1 MEKHP
6 LTRLA
11 GFALALS
18 VILGASTVY
27 YANREAQYARY
38 TQSQHQQSLSQLL
51 NSLDQLETSLEKA
64 RYLPEDAMRQTLAA
78 DVWKE
83 SQLAAA
89 ALSVLPLS
97 DRRLEKVETYISQVG
112 DYAYYLMRNA
122 AYDRADSDEWDTL
135 CGLCDN
141 ANGFL
146 QEIDQLKE
154 QVDTGSLSFR
164 AVKPHGKDEDALSQ
178 QLSTVNDE
186 FPKYA
191 SLIYDG
197 PYSDHVSQRKP
208 KALAGQTDFSEQ
220 NAREKAAV
228 LMQVSPAQITLDY
241 TSEGQIPCYGF
252 SSDAVSCSISK
263 QGGLVLSLTNSRDL
277 GSARLSAE
285 QAVDKAQG
293 FLKTAGFVNMTASYH
308 TTYEGIC
315 TINFVSTENDV
326 VAYPDLIKVGVALD
340 DGSVVRLDTAGYAM
354 NYHKREPAAPSVSL
368 EQARGTV
375 PDSLVI
381 QSENLCYIPT
391 TGYGEVLCWEFVC
404 KTAED
409 THALLYVNCEN
420 GQTENLLLLIE
431 AENGTL
437 TR

>member
-6 LTRLA
+6 LIRLT

-18 VILGASTVY
+18 VILGGSTIY
-27 YANREAQYARY
+27 YAQREAQYARY
-38 TQSQHQQSLSQLL
+38 TQARHQQSLSQLL
-51 NSLDQLETSLEKA
+51 NSLDHLETSLEKA
-64 RYLPEDAMRQTLAA
+64 RYLPADAMRQTLAA

-89 ALSVLPLS
+89 ALSALPLG
-97 DRRLEKVETYISQVG
+97 DRRLEQVETYISQVG

-122 AYDRADSDEWDTL
+122 AYDRADNQEWETL
-135 CGLCDN
+135 CALCDN

-154 QVDTGSLSFR
+154 QTDTGTLSFR
-164 AVKPHGKDEDALSQ
+164 SISAGSDDADLMSQ

-186 FPKYA
+186 FPEYA

-208 KALAGQTDFSEQ
+208 KALEGQAVLSEQ
-220 NAREKAAV
+220 EAIKKAAA
-228 LMQVSPAQITLDY
+228 LMQVPSAQVSLDY

-252 SSDAVSCSISK
+252 SCDTVSCAITK
-263 QGGLVLSLTNSRDL
+263 QGGMVLSLTDSRTL
-277 GSARLSAE
+277 GNIQLSAQ
-285 QAVDKAQG
+285 QAAEKAQV
-293 FLKTAGFVNMTASYH
+293 FLKNAGFANMTASYH
-308 TTYEGIC
+308 TIYEGIC
-315 TINFVSTENDV
+315 TINFASAENNIM
-326 VAYPDLIKVGVALD
+326 AYPDLIKVGIALD

-354 NYHKREPAAPSVSL
+354 NYHKREPAAPAVSL
-368 EQARGTV
+368 EQARATV
-375 PDSLVI
+375 PDSLTI
-381 QSENLCYIPT
+381 QSDNLCYIPT
-391 TGYGEVLCWEFVC
+391 TGYHEVLCWELVC
-404 KTAED
+404 KTTEN

-431 AENGTL
+431 EENGTL